1 MSTPDH
7 GQALV
12 RSAWGITAWTFVS
25 RVAGVVREAVVA
37 KLLGASAL
45 SDAFVTALRIPNA
58 FRAVVGEGGLPG
70 ALVPIAKKVERER
83 PGEEGAYA
91 GRVFTL
97 LLLVLAAL
105 TIVGI
110 AAAPFFVTLFAK
122 GFKATPGKFDL
133 TVHLTRI
140 LFPYVVVISAAAL
153 LEAYLNAKGRF
164 SLSAATPAVWNLTIV
179 ASALLLVPF
188 GVPPLHALV
197 AGVLLGGTFQFAM
210 QLPLARRLGF
220 RFGGSPFADPDVR
233 KTALL
238 VAPRLYGYGVGQLN
252 FLVSSSVLAAMGD
265 AYVTYNYLAFR
276 IADLVRGGFVESLTR
291 AVLPSLSEQALE
303 KDLTAYKRTIS
314 LALRLS
320 AFVTIA
326 ATVGLALFARPIVH
340 VVFFG
345 GRFDLAGVDGTALA
359 LAWYAVGIFAI
370 GGVKI
375 LTQAFYALQDTK
387 TPVVV
392 ATFDLLAFVALCLAL
407 SGPMKHAGVALA
419 TSAGFFINFGLL
431 VVLLRRRTGPIGGSE
446 MLRSLARLILAGFA
460 TALVAGFLSRVA
472 LPYRDDWPFAL
483 RAGWMGGMVL
493 LVAAVYLGCAWLLR
507 APEVEETLGVFR
519 RKPKP
524 A

>member
-1 MSTPDH
+1 MSTRDD

-37 KLLGASAL
+37 NLLGASAL
-45 SDAFVTALRIPNA
+45 SDAFVTAQRIPNA
-58 FRAVVGEGGLPG
+58 FRAIVGEGGLPG
-70 ALVPIAKKVERER
+70 ALVPMAKKVERER
-83 PGEEGAYA
+83 PGEEGAFA

-97 LLLVLAAL
+97 LLFVLAGI

-122 GFKATPGKFDL
+122 GFRGTPGKFDL
-133 TVHLTRI
+133 TVHLTRL

-179 ASALLLVPF
+179 AAALLLVPF
-188 GVPPLHALV
+188 GVAPLPALV
-197 AGVLLGGTFQFAM
+197 AGVLLGGAFQFAM
-210 QLPLARRLGF
+210 QVPLARRLGF
-220 RFGGSPFADPDVR
+220 RFGGSPFGDADVT

-252 FLVSSSVLAAMGD
+252 FLVSSNVLAAMGD

-291 AVLPSLSEQALE
+291 AVLPSLSESALE
-303 KDLTAYKRTIS
+303 TGLSAYKRTIS
-314 LALRLS
+314 LGLRLS
-320 AFVTIA
+320 AFVTIG
-326 ATVGLALFARPIVH
+326 ATVGLALLARPLVH

-345 GRFDLAGVDGTALA
+345 GRFGLAGVDGTALA

-375 LTQAFYALQDTK
+375 LTQAFYALHDTR
-387 TPVVV
+387 TPVLV
-392 ATFDLLAFVALCLAL
+392 ATFDLLAFAALCVALG
-407 SGPMKHAGVALA
+407 GPMKHAGVALA
-419 TSAGFFINFGLL
+419 TSVGFWINFALL
-431 VVLLRRRTGPIGGSE
+431 VVLLRRKAGPLGGGD
-446 MLRSLARLILAGFA
+446 MLRSVVRLVLAGFA
-460 TALVAGFLSRVA
+460 AALGVFLLSRVA
-472 LPYRDDWPFAL
+472 WPFRDAWPFLL
-483 RAGWMGGMVL
+483 RAGWLAAMAGA
-493 LVAAVYLGCAWLLR
+493 VALSYVGVAWLLR
-507 APEVEETLGVFR
+507 APEVGEALGVFR
-519 RKPKP
+519 RRRRP